1 MAALSLSVHSA
12 TTCNTVNTRG
22 LQCRA
27 NLRPHLLHVE
37 HEGVERL
44 LDVRLF
50 VLLVVPAG
58 VLQPG
63 LQLHLE
69 NTICWIFLENMI

>member
-12 TTCNTVNTRG
+12 TTFNTVKPSDLFCET
-22 LQCRA
+22 

-44 LDVRLF
+44 LDMRLL

-63 LQLHLE
+63 LELHLG
-69 NTICWIFLENMI
+69 NKICRICCKI